1 MVVVL
6 KGGQAVSLERL
17 CYRYSAVIYNLT
29 VKVGKGGSQNCGR
42 YPTFRLDIY
51 IVYTGSFVT
60 CV

>member
-6 KGGQAVSLERL
+6 KGDQAASLERL
-17 CYRYSAVIYNLT
+17 CYRYLIVIYNLR
-29 VKVGKGGSQNCGR
+29 VKECKGGSQNGGR

-60 CV
+60 WV